1 MQNQLG
7 TTPEEITHSMAD
19 AMRLGSEGCT
29 ERDLLLRGFTRQEIL
44 KYGDAAREMAVASS
58 SSSIRARVPARRAA

>member
-7 TTPEEITHSMAD
+7 TTPEAITHSMAD
-19 AMRLGSEGCT
+19 AMRMTGDGCT

-44 KYGDAAREMAVASS
+44 RHGDAAREMALASS
-58 SSSIRARVPARRAA
+58 SSSIRARVHARRAA

>member
-1 MQNQLG
+1 MQHPLG
-7 TTPEEITHSMAD
+7 NSSAEITHSMSD
-19 AMRLGSEGCT
+19 AMRLTGEGCT

-44 KYGDAAREMAVASS
+44 KYGDAAREMALASS

>member
-7 TTPEEITHSMAD
+7 DTPEEITHSMAD
-19 AMRLGSEGCT
+19 AMRLTGDGCT

-44 KYGDAAREMAVASS
+44 KHGDAAREMALASS

>member
-1 MQNQLG
+1 MQTQLG

-19 AMRLGSEGCT
+19 GMRLTGEGCT

-44 KYGDAAREMAVASS
+44 KYGDAAREMALASS